1 MKKAL
6 IVITSLVLILISSCS
21 KNKKTSIEE
30 PKTEQTVVT
39 TSIDSAEK
47 DSALKATTPK
57 IDFDLSN
64 MNYNMISSITFEML
78 IEPEKYTDKTVKISG
93 QFYTEVEKEVRY
105 YSAIIWDATLCC
117 PAGMDF
123 IPPSTMKFPDDFP
136 PEETQITVTGTLRE
150 KPEDGNLLFYAN
162 KVEF

>member
-1 MKKAL
+1 MKK
-6 IVITSLVLILISSCS
+6 ILITIFALSLFLIASCS
-21 KNKKTSIEE
+21 KNKAAVIEE
-30 PKTEQTVVT
+30 PQT
-39 TSIDSAEK
+39 A
-47 DSALKATTPK
+47 AAPK

-93 QFYTEVEKEVRY
+93 QFYTEVEEEVRY

-136 PEETQITVTGTLRE
+136 PEETPITVTGILRE
-150 KPEDGNLLFYAN
+150 NPEDGNLIFYAD

>member
-1 MKKAL
+1 MKKILITIFAL
-6 IVITSLVLILISSCS
+6 SLFLISSCS
-21 KNKKTSIEE
+21 KNKAVVIEK
-30 PKTEQTVVT
+30 PQTE
-39 TSIDSAEK
+39 A
-47 DSALKATTPK
+47 APK

-93 QFYTEVEKEVRY
+93 QFYTEVEEEVRY

-123 IPPSTMKFPDDFP
+123 IPPATMKFPDDFP
-136 PEETQITVTGTLRE
+136 PEETHITVTGILRE
-150 KPEDGNLLFYAN
+150 NPEDGNLLFYAD

>member
-1 MKKAL
+1 MKKILITIFAL
-6 IVITSLVLILISSCS
+6 SLFLISSCS
-21 KNKKTSIEE
+21 KNKAVVIEE
-30 PKTEQTVVT
+30 PQTE
-39 TSIDSAEK
+39 A
-47 DSALKATTPK
+47 APK

-93 QFYTEVEKEVRY
+93 QFYTEVEEEVRY

-123 IPPSTMKFPDDFP
+123 IPPATMIFPDDFP

-150 KPEDGNLLFYAN
+150 NHEDGNLLFYAD